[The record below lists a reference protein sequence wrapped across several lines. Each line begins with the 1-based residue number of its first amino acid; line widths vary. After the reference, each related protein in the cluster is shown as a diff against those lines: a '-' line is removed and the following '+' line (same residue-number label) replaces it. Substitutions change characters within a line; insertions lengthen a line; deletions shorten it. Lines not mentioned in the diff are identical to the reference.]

1 MFCQQI
7 KILKIYLEIVFKT
20 SEVIMG
26 LSLKCFKSQDFANQM
41 QEYRY
46 VSTLKQLELLMT
58 SNR

>member
-1 MFCQQI
+1 
-7 KILKIYLEIVFKT
+7 
-20 SEVIMG
+20 MG